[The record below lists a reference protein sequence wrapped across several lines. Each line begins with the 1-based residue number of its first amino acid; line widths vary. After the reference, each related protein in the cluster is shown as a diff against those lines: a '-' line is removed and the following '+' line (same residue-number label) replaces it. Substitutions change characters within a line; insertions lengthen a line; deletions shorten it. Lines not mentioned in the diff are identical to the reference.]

1 MPMKRFIEVG
11 EVVSFVMN
19 TGQATT
25 GVVIERIAER
35 QQPVILLIERAN
47 GWRCFRFEDE
57 VTTDVAPAF
66 ATAVS
71 RPKLLQKVKLS
82 HHSTANNGDKFRAT
96 SRPAHTLSRLPALR
110 EIRQCDGFDPV
121 PELRVV

>member
-1 MPMKRFIEVG
+1 MKRFIEVG

-19 TGQATT
+19 TGLATT

-57 VTTDVAPAF
+57 VITDVAPAL
-66 ATAVS
+66 ATA
-71 RPKLLQKVKLS
+71 
-82 HHSTANNGDKFRAT
+82 G
-96 SRPAHTLSRLPALR
+96 
-110 EIRQCDGFDPV
+110 
-121 PELRVV
+121 